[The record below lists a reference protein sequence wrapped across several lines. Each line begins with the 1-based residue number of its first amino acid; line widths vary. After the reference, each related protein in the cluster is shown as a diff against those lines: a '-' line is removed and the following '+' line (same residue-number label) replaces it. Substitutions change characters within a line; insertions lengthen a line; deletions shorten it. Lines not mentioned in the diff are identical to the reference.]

1 MCTGNEDFHQ
11 PQCIHPS
18 AFPDPWSP
26 AAGDSRCEATC
37 GKKRG
42 HWFPATGAIPPKI
55 YILGST
61 LSWLCVFREQLT
73 WVKGSFGGLSSKVFQ
88 VRVASPVVWQLRR
101 KTEEVRD
108 IRHCRDSSLGP
119 QESETWRPT
128 VLTLALCA
136 SLKRFKHQ
144 LRGESDSY
152 KYESPEREEAAAEEW
167 MMIIFFKWRKSSSD
181 CD

>member
-1 MCTGNEDFHQ
+1 MVSCSWRFQ
-11 PQCIHPS
+11 M
-18 AFPDPWSP
+18 WSHLW
-26 AAGDSRCEATC
+26 
-37 GKKRG
+37 KKKGTLISCHRSN
-42 HWFPATGAIPPKI
+42 PPKI

-73 WVKGSFGGLSSKVFQ
+73 WVKSSFGGLSSKVFQ
-88 VRVASPVVWQLRR
+88 VRAASPVVWQLRR

-136 SLKRFKHQ
+136 SLKRFKRQ

-152 KYESPEREEAAAEEW
+152 KYESLEWEDTAPEER
-167 MMIIFFKWRKSSSD
+167 MMISI
-181 CD
+181 